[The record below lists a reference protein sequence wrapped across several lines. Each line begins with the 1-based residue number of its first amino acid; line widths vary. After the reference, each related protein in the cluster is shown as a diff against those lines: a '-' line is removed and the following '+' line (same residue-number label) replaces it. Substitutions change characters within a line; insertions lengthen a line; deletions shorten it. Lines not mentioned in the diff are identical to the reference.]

1 MMDFQP
7 RRLPVFE
14 PVDHKA
20 ATSPIIKERKYIA
33 KWNGADCTNGD
44 YSPCEG
50 LGYEEKAIAIPKN
63 KSVNYTF
70 DAINTDSVEIEV
82 HLLPCHPIEG
92 KSIRIALSLDG
103 QQIPASNYETYGRS
117 EIWKENV
124 LRNKAILHFTLPLS
138 QNEKHCLQAKAID
151 KGVILDQLFV
161 FPKTQ

>member
-1 MMDFQP
+1 MDFQP

-50 LGYEEKAIAIPKN
+50 LGYEEKAITIPKN
-63 KSVNYTF
+63 KSV
-70 DAINTDSVEIEV
+70 
-82 HLLPCHPIEG
+82 
-92 KSIRIALSLDG
+92 
-103 QQIPASNYETYGRS
+103 TYGRS

-138 QNEKHCLQAKAID
+138 QNEKHCLQVKAID

>member
-1 MMDFQP
+1 M
-7 RRLPVFE
+7 
-14 PVDHKA
+14 KKK
-20 ATSPIIKERKYIA
+20 TI
-33 KWNGADCTNGD
+33 T
-44 YSPCEG
+44 
-50 LGYEEKAIAIPKN
+50 IPKN

-92 KSIRIALSLDG
+92 SQFALRFHLTGSRFLQVITKHMG
-103 QQIPASNYETYGRS
+103 EVK
-117 EIWKENV
+117 IWKENV

-138 QNEKHCLQAKAID
+138 QNEKHCLQVKAID